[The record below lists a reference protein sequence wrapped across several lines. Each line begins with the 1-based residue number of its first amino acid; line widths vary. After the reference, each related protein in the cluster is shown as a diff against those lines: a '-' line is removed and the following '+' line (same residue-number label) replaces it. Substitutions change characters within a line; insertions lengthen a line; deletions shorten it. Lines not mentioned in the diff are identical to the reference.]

1 MKWSEY
7 FPHRLLQVKL
17 LKCEVELM
25 PKDRRKEAL
34 KLRKYQLERLWPFY
48 RPGVVNVTNVW
59 MCKGD
64 VWPTCRRWSPPWRRR
79 TGSRSPRRRRR
90 RGTGSRWSTPSS
102 WRKPEL
108 EVKLLSRSL
117 IRYNCL
123 SFTITDEN
131 VKNWIGVKLG
141 RWACSS
147 WSGIGSLFC
156 SAGGDSKRFWGNV
169 YWARWTRQ
177 ELPRPPTWKQSFQSQ
192 VFQKN
197 WFEEPPNP
205 NLGQAHLPCWAAQL
219 QQPDGHA
226 WGGS

>member
-1 MKWSEY
+1 MNLHVSVNLSNIR
-7 FPHRLLQVKL
+7 FLGPHLV
-17 LKCEVELM
+17 
-25 PKDRRKEAL
+25 
-34 KLRKYQLERLWPFY
+34 PF
-48 RPGVVNVTNVW
+48 
-59 MCKGD
+59 
-64 VWPTCRRWSPPWRRR
+64 WSPFLLPKVPFW
-79 TGSRSPRRRRR
+79 SPFHSKS
-90 RGTGSRWSTPSS
+90 GP
-102 WRKPEL
+102 
-108 EVKLLSRSL
+108 LLVPIL
-117 IRYNCL
+117 TNLGPL
-123 SFTITDEN
+123 SMWEQCITDDN

-156 SAGGDSKRFWGNV
+156 SAGGDSKRFWGNI

-177 ELPRPPTWKQSFQSQ
+177 ELPRPPTWQQSFQSQ